1 MKKKDIFAY
10 ISIIL
15 ILVIFIIIYMYSC
28 NSIELFEDNPIL
40 EKRVSD
46 LEKKYGELIPNATKT
61 IGDRLTKYDNMYVW
75 YENALATQTTAAQ
88 QASAEAQ
95 AKLKES
101 LNKSGGNA
109 DPNVVTGITDSLSKG
124 AEKTADKD
132 NISSVNKSIEKESPP
147 NIKPSSSTDA
157 MLSLF

>member
-15 ILVIFIIIYMYSC
+15 ILVIFIIIHIYSC
-28 NSIELFEDNPIL
+28 NSIELFEDNPLL

-46 LEKKYGELIPNATKT
+46 LEKRYGELIPNATKT
-61 IGDRLTKYDNMYVW
+61 LGDRLTKYDNMYVW
-75 YENALATQTTAAQ
+75 YENALATQTSAAQ
-88 QASAEAQ
+88 EASAEAQ

-101 LNKSGGNA
+101 LNKPGGNA
-109 DPNVVTGITDSLSKG
+109 NPNVATGITDSLSKG
-124 AEKTADKD
+124 AEKTGDKD

-157 MLSLF
+157 MLALF

>member
-28 NSIELFEDNPIL
+28 NSIELFEDNPLL

-75 YENALATQTTAAQ
+75 YENALATQTSAAQ
-88 QASAEAQ
+88 EASAEAQ

-101 LNKSGGNA
+101 LNKPGGNA
-109 DPNVVTGITDSLSKG
+109 NPNVATGITDSLEKG
-124 AEKTADKD
+124 AAKTKD
-132 NISSVNKSIEKESPP
+132 EDNQKAVASSLQENGPP
-147 NIKPSSSTDA
+147 DVKKSSSTDA
-157 MLSLF
+157 MLALF